1 MGVRVETIYV
11 WVGMGDCLHRGEGG
25 RLSTWGWGLSMWGW
39 EWGTLYMGVMV
50 GGCLHGGGGGDYLL
64 EGASGGLSTWG
75 WGSYGY
81 VLLIRYLVLI
91 SWGEVF
97 SSFHVFS

>member
-1 MGVRVETIYV
+1 MGVR
-11 WVGMGDCLHRGEGG
+11 
-25 RLSTWGWGLSMWGW
+25 
-39 EWGTLYMGVMV
+39 V

-81 VLLIRYLVLI
+81 VLLILYLVLI